1 MAARGA
7 AAGAVGA
14 VAAPGAAGAVDAAA
28 PSAAL
33 GWPWM
38 GSGAA
43 PASLS
48 HAPWAGCASL
58 APPLQQQ
65 QDPTVTRAPRSKKKA
80 RETSLAQA
88 KKSQILVFKLLLSGV
103 PAVPVNSKNHL
114 CLHLPRPT

>member
-1 MAARGA
+1 MVARGA

-14 VAAPGAAGAVDAAA
+14 AAAPGAAGAVDAAA

-48 HAPWAGCASL
+48 HAPGCASL